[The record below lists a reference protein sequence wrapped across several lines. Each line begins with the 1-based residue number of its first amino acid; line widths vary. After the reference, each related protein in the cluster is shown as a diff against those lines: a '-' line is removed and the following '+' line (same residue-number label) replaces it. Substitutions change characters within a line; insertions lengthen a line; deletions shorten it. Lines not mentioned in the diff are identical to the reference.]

1 MFDPLIRS
9 QMGKILMILRK
20 CQGKQSQPEKNPYE
34 AKKWFKTQFSG
45 LRSDPARRVFNMLQ
59 STNRFFRSLLSK
71 TSSFAASCSPCL
83 DLVVGSGDF
92 RVPLTQQASGS
103 KFAPITTCDMKA
115 DGIMDAKTL
124 RSFCLGLRSRYAT
137 LANGSKSVYYDIGS
151 PRHGLPGQHFSF
163 PSLWTTLARFS
174 VSLNPKWNGCLI
186 SCWGCA
192 SAGSEPGHSPL
203 TASVGRLVLSGP
215 TVLIRYLML
224 VKDALPP
231 SWPWT
236 RKAPCPRGRGAILNA
251 VPQDRSAREP
261 GIYVLYLDSESR
273 AHNFLECYGL
283 FACFAQGVTVRGIPD
298 MDALRYV
305 KGWFGVLSCTFLN
318 AA

>member
-1 MFDPLIRS
+1 MDFIIIIIIIIIITVDH
-9 QMGKILMILRK
+9 
-20 CQGKQSQPEKNPYE
+20 
-34 AKKWFKTQFSG
+34 A
-45 LRSDPARRVFNMLQ
+45 
-59 STNRFFRSLLSK
+59 
-71 TSSFAASCSPCL
+71 CS
-83 DLVVGSGDF
+83 V
-92 RVPLTQQASGS
+92 
-103 KFAPITTCDMKA
+103 
-115 DGIMDAKTL
+115 
-124 RSFCLGLRSRYAT
+124 FCLCDWCIFTA
-137 LANGSKSVYYDIGS
+137 
-151 PRHGLPGQHFSF
+151 
-163 PSLWTTLARFS
+163 
-174 VSLNPKWNGCLI
+174 LNPKWNGCLI

-273 AHNFLECYGL
+273 AHSAKRFRGCL
-283 FACFAQGVTVRGIPD
+283 TV
-298 MDALRYV
+298 
-305 KGWFGVLSCTFLN
+305 K
-318 AA
+318 